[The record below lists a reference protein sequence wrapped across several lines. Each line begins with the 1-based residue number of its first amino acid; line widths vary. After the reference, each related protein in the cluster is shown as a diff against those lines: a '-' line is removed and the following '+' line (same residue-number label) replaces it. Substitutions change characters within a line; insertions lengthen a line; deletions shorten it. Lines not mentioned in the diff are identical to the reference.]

1 MHERCGVPAHKDLL
15 QAAAGME
22 GPDRHRAEEVIEAQS
37 MSAPCCELMQENFTY
52 FLKTGFLQALC
63 QCVRL
68 FSPHHFFRHTHLSS
82 LQIMLCWGQQVDD
95 LKKI

>member
-15 QAAAGME
+15 QTVAGME

-52 FLKTGFLQALC
+52 FLKTASCMISASIVPVRAPLFATPFFSTHPLVFRSC
-63 QCVRL
+63 CVGDSR
-68 FSPHHFFRHTHLSS
+68 
-82 LQIMLCWGQQVDD
+82 
-95 LKKI
+95 